1 MPIKD
6 NKVEP
11 LPSVAAAAPT
21 LIEAAGITE
30 EKLQVDL
37 RPYEADEPVEPEIPA
52 HHLQAC
58 YESMVRGATVVDA
71 ARIANVP
78 VSKAQD
84 IADEIAAVRGALASQ
99 TPVKRGTVVEAPV
112 EAPVE
117 EEQVG

>member
-78 VSKAQD
+78 VSMPLIVNDAM
-84 IADEIAAVRGALASQ
+84 S
-99 TPVKRGTVVEAPV
+99 P
-112 EAPVE
+112 
-117 EEQVG
+117 